1 MNYLVHLSLDK
12 TELEIGKVIISLED
26 FEVVFNKGIKIISIV
41 IIMYLSIKIGKY
53 LIKKAVD
60 KQVKSNAA
68 LSLDPQRAKTL
79 GGVMKSILKYSVY
92 FLGITSILSVLFGG
106 ISFTF
111 ASIGGVALG
120 LGSQSLIKDFINGFF
135 ILFEDQFGIGDY
147 VTIGNFSGIVQT
159 IGIRT
164 TIIKDFTGDI
174 HSIPNGMISEVTNHS
189 RGNTR
194 FIVDVDIAYEEDI
207 DNAINAIKDFT
218 GDIHSIPNGM
228 ISEVTNHSR
237 GNTRFIVDVDIAYEE
252 DIDNA
257 INAIKECCDKFQKE
271 HEDFI
276 NEPIEVSGV
285 SALAASSVTIR
296 TVGRTKPLT
305 QWKME
310 NELRKAIKIT
320 LDENGIE
327 IPYPKTQL
335 ININSDKGEF

>member
-1 MNYLVHLSLDK
+1 MYGINYLVHLSLDRE
-12 TELEIGKVIISLED
+12 ELQIGKVVINLED
-26 FEVVFNKGIKIISIV
+26 LEMMLNKGLKIISIT

-53 LIKKAVD
+53 LIKKIVD
-60 KQVKSNAA
+60 KQVESNAA

-79 GGVMKSILKYSVY
+79 GGVMRSILKYSVY
-92 FLGITSILSVLFGG
+92 FLGITTILSVLFGG

-135 ILFEDQFGIGDY
+135 ILFEDQFGVGDY
-147 VTIGNFSGIVQT
+147 VTIGQFNGIVQT

-164 TIIKDFTGDI
+164 TIIKDFNGDI
-174 HSIPNGMISEVTNHS
+174 HSIPNGMITEVTNHS
-189 RGNTR
+189 KGSTR
-194 FIVDVDIAYEEDI
+194 F
-207 DNAINAIKDFT
+207 T
-218 GDIHSIPNGM
+218 
-228 ISEVTNHSR
+228 
-237 GNTRFIVDVDIAYEE
+237 VDVDIAYEE

-257 INAIKECCDKFQKE
+257 INAIKECCEKFQKE
-271 HEDFI
+271 NEEFI
-276 NEPIEVSGV
+276 NEPLEVLGV

-296 TVGRTKPLT
+296 TIGRTKPLT

-320 LDENGIE
+320 LDKEKIE

-335 ININSDKGEF
+335 ININSDKGEN

>member
-1 MNYLVHLSLDK
+1 MYGINYLVRLYLDQE
-12 TELEIGKVIISLED
+12 ELRIGKIVINLE
-26 FEVVFNKGIKIISIV
+26 ECEMILNKGLKIISIV

-60 KQVKSNAA
+60 KQVESNAT

-79 GGVMKSILKYSVY
+79 GGVMNSVLKYSVY
-92 FLGITSILSVLFGG
+92 FLGITTILSVLFGG

-135 ILFEDQFGIGDY
+135 ILFEDQFGVGDY
-147 VTIGNFSGIVQT
+147 VTIGDFNGIVQT

-164 TIIKDFTGDI
+164 TIIKDFNGDI
-174 HSIPNGMISEVTNHS
+174 HSIPNGMIAEVTNHS
-189 RGNTR
+189 KG
-194 FIVDVDIAYEEDI
+194 
-207 DNAINAIKDFT
+207 
-218 GDIHSIPNGM
+218 S
-228 ISEVTNHSR
+228 
-237 GNTRFIVDVDIAYEE
+237 TRFIVDVDIAYEE

-257 INAIKECCDKFQKE
+257 INAIKECCEKFQKE
-271 HEDFI
+271 NEEFI
-276 NEPIEVSGV
+276 KEPLEVLGV

-296 TVGRTKPLT
+296 TIGRTKPLT

-320 LDENGIE
+320 LDKEKIE

-335 ININSDKGEF
+335 ININSDKGEN

>member
-1 MNYLVHLSLDK
+1 MYGINYLVHLSLDK

-111 ASIGGVALG
+111 ASIGGIALG

-164 TIIKDFTGDI
+164 TI
-174 HSIPNGMISEVTNHS
+174 
-189 RGNTR
+189 
-194 FIVDVDIAYEEDI
+194 
-207 DNAINAIKDFT
+207 IKDFT

-310 NELRKAIKIT
+310 NELRKAIKTT

>member
-1 MNYLVHLSLDK
+1 MHGINYLVHLSLNK

-92 FLGITSILSVLFGG
+92 FLGITSILSVLFSG

-164 TIIKDFTGDI
+164 TI
-174 HSIPNGMISEVTNHS
+174 
-189 RGNTR
+189 
-194 FIVDVDIAYEEDI
+194 
-207 DNAINAIKDFT
+207 IKDFT

>member
-1 MNYLVHLSLDK
+1 MYGINYLVHLSLDK

-207 DNAINAIKDFT
+207 DNAINAIK
-218 GDIHSIPNGM
+218 
-228 ISEVTNHSR
+228 
-237 GNTRFIVDVDIAYEE
+237 
-252 DIDNA
+252 
-257 INAIKECCDKFQKE
+257 ECCDKFQKE

-285 SALAASSVTIR
+285 SALAASSVKIR

>member
-1 MNYLVHLSLDK
+1 MYGINYLVHLSLDK
-12 TELEIGKVIISLED
+12 DELEIGKLVINLKD
-26 FEVVFNKGIKIISIV
+26 FEVILNKGLKIIFTI

-60 KQVKSNAA
+60 KQVKSNAS

-92 FLGITSILSVLFGG
+92 FLGITTILSVLFGG

-120 LGSQSLIKDFINGFF
+120 LGAQSLIKDFINGFF

-147 VTIGNFSGIVQT
+147 VTIGNFNGIVQT

-164 TIIKDFTGDI
+164 TIIKDINGDV
-174 HSIPNGMISEVTNHS
+174 HSIPNGT
-189 RGNTR
+189 
-194 FIVDVDIAYEEDI
+194 
-207 DNAINAIKDFT
+207 
-218 GDIHSIPNGM
+218 

-271 HEDFI
+271 NEEFI
-276 NEPIEVSGV
+276 NEPLEVLGV

-296 TVGRTKPLT
+296 TIGRTKPLT

-320 LDENGIE
+320 LDKEGIE

-335 ININSDKGEF
+335 ININSDKGEN

>member
-1 MNYLVHLSLDK
+1 MYGINYLVHLSLDK
-12 TELEIGKVIISLED
+12 TELEIGKVITSLED

-207 DNAINAIKDFT
+207 DNAINAIK
-218 GDIHSIPNGM
+218 
-228 ISEVTNHSR
+228 
-237 GNTRFIVDVDIAYEE
+237 
-252 DIDNA
+252 
-257 INAIKECCDKFQKE
+257 ECCDKFQKE

>member
-1 MNYLVHLSLDK
+1 MSLDK

-207 DNAINAIKDFT
+207 DNAINAIK
-218 GDIHSIPNGM
+218 
-228 ISEVTNHSR
+228 
-237 GNTRFIVDVDIAYEE
+237 
-252 DIDNA
+252 
-257 INAIKECCDKFQKE
+257 ECCDKFQKE

-296 TVGRTKPLT
+296 TIGRTKPLT

>member
-1 MNYLVHLSLDK
+1 MYGINYLVHLSLDK

-207 DNAINAIKDFT
+207 DNAINAIK
-218 GDIHSIPNGM
+218 
-228 ISEVTNHSR
+228 
-237 GNTRFIVDVDIAYEE
+237 
-252 DIDNA
+252 
-257 INAIKECCDKFQKE
+257 ECCDKFQKE

>member
-1 MNYLVHLSLDK
+1 MYGINYLVHLSLDK

-79 GGVMKSILKYSVY
+79 GGVMKSLLKYSVY

-164 TIIKDFTGDI
+164 TI
-174 HSIPNGMISEVTNHS
+174 
-189 RGNTR
+189 
-194 FIVDVDIAYEEDI
+194 
-207 DNAINAIKDFT
+207 IKDFT

>member
-1 MNYLVHLSLDK
+1 MYGINYLVHLSLDK

-207 DNAINAIKDFT
+207 DNAI
-218 GDIHSIPNGM
+218 
-228 ISEVTNHSR
+228 
-237 GNTRFIVDVDIAYEE
+237 
-252 DIDNA
+252 
-257 INAIKECCDKFQKE
+257 KECCDKFQKE

>member
-1 MNYLVHLSLDK
+1 MYGINYLVHLSLDK
-12 TELEIGKVIISLED
+12 EELEIGKLIINLED
-26 FEVVFNKGIKIISIV
+26 FEMILNKGLKIISII

-79 GGVMKSILKYSVY
+79 GGVLKSILKYSVY
-92 FLGITSILSVLFGG
+92 FLGITTILSVLFGG

-120 LGSQSLIKDFINGFF
+120 LGAQSLIKDFINGFF
-135 ILFEDQFGIGDY
+135 ILFEDQFGVGDY
-147 VTIGNFSGIVQT
+147 ITIGNFSGIVQT

-164 TIIKDFTGDI
+164 TIIKDINGDI
-174 HSIPNGMISEVTNHS
+174 HSIPNGI
-189 RGNTR
+189 
-194 FIVDVDIAYEEDI
+194 
-207 DNAINAIKDFT
+207 
-218 GDIHSIPNGM
+218 

-271 HEDFI
+271 NEEFI
-276 NEPIEVSGV
+276 NEPLEVLGV

-296 TVGRTKPLT
+296 TIGRTKPLT

-320 LDENGIE
+320 LDKEKIE

-335 ININSDKGEF
+335 ININSDKGEN

>member
-1 MNYLVHLSLDK
+1 MYGINYLVHLSLDK

-207 DNAINAIKDFT
+207 DNAINAIK
-218 GDIHSIPNGM
+218 
-228 ISEVTNHSR
+228 
-237 GNTRFIVDVDIAYEE
+237 
-252 DIDNA
+252 
-257 INAIKECCDKFQKE
+257 ECCDKFQKE

-276 NEPIEVSGV
+276 NESIEVSGV

>member
-1 MNYLVHLSLDK
+1 MHGINYLVHLSLDK

-194 FIVDVDIAYEEDI
+194 FIVDVDI
-207 DNAINAIKDFT
+207 T
-218 GDIHSIPNGM
+218 
-228 ISEVTNHSR
+228 
-237 GNTRFIVDVDIAYEE
+237 YEE

>member
-1 MNYLVHLSLDK
+1 LSLDK

-106 ISFTF
+106 ISFIF

-164 TIIKDFTGDI
+164 TI
-174 HSIPNGMISEVTNHS
+174 
-189 RGNTR
+189 
-194 FIVDVDIAYEEDI
+194 
-207 DNAINAIKDFT
+207 IKDFT

>member
-1 MNYLVHLSLDK
+1 MSLDK

-111 ASIGGVALG
+111 ASISGVALG

-207 DNAINAIKDFT
+207 DNAINAI
-218 GDIHSIPNGM
+218 
-228 ISEVTNHSR
+228 
-237 GNTRFIVDVDIAYEE
+237 
-252 DIDNA
+252 
-257 INAIKECCDKFQKE
+257 NAIKECCDKFQKE

>member
-1 MNYLVHLSLDK
+1 MSLDK

-164 TIIKDFTGDI
+164 TIIKGFTGDI

-207 DNAINAIKDFT
+207 DNAINAI
-218 GDIHSIPNGM
+218 
-228 ISEVTNHSR
+228 
-237 GNTRFIVDVDIAYEE
+237 
-252 DIDNA
+252 
-257 INAIKECCDKFQKE
+257 NAIKECCDKFQKE

-276 NEPIEVSGV
+276 NEPIEVLGV

>member
-1 MNYLVHLSLDK
+1 MHGINYLVHLSLDK

-92 FLGITSILSVLFGG
+92 VLGITSILSVLFGG

-164 TIIKDFTGDI
+164 TI
-174 HSIPNGMISEVTNHS
+174 
-189 RGNTR
+189 
-194 FIVDVDIAYEEDI
+194 
-207 DNAINAIKDFT
+207 IKDFT

>member
-1 MNYLVHLSLDK
+1 MHGINYLVHLSLDK

-111 ASIGGVALG
+111 ASISGVALG

-164 TIIKDFTGDI
+164 TI
-174 HSIPNGMISEVTNHS
+174 
-189 RGNTR
+189 
-194 FIVDVDIAYEEDI
+194 
-207 DNAINAIKDFT
+207 IKDFT

>member
-1 MNYLVHLSLDK
+1 MYGINYLVHLSLDK

-26 FEVVFNKGIKIISIV
+26 FEIVFNKGIKIISIV

-207 DNAINAIKDFT
+207 DNAINAIK
-218 GDIHSIPNGM
+218 
-228 ISEVTNHSR
+228 
-237 GNTRFIVDVDIAYEE
+237 
-252 DIDNA
+252 
-257 INAIKECCDKFQKE
+257 ECCDKFQKE

>member
-1 MNYLVHLSLDK
+1 MYGINYLVHLSLDK
-12 TELEIGKVIISLED
+12 EELEIGKLIINLED
-26 FEVVFNKGIKIISIV
+26 FEKILNKGLKIISII

-92 FLGITSILSVLFGG
+92 FLGITTILSVLFGG

-120 LGSQSLIKDFINGFF
+120 LGAQSLIKDFINGFF
-135 ILFEDQFGIGDY
+135 ILFEDQFGVGDY
-147 VTIGNFSGIVQT
+147 VTIGKFSGIVQI

-164 TIIKDFTGDI
+164 TIIKDINGDI

-194 FIVDVDIAYEEDI
+194 F
-207 DNAINAIKDFT
+207 T
-218 GDIHSIPNGM
+218 
-228 ISEVTNHSR
+228 
-237 GNTRFIVDVDIAYEE
+237 VDVDIAYEE

-271 HEDFI
+271 NEEFI
-276 NEPIEVSGV
+276 NEPLEVLGV

-296 TVGRTKPLT
+296 TIGRTKPLT

-320 LDENGIE
+320 LDKKGIE

-335 ININSDKGEF
+335 ININSDKGEN

>member
-1 MNYLVHLSLDK
+1 MHGINYLVHLSLDK

-207 DNAINAIKDFT
+207 DNAI
-218 GDIHSIPNGM
+218 
-228 ISEVTNHSR
+228 
-237 GNTRFIVDVDIAYEE
+237 
-252 DIDNA
+252 
-257 INAIKECCDKFQKE
+257 KECCDKFQKE

>member
-1 MNYLVHLSLDK
+1 MYGINYLVHLSLDK

-207 DNAINAIKDFT
+207 DNAINAI
-218 GDIHSIPNGM
+218 
-228 ISEVTNHSR
+228 
-237 GNTRFIVDVDIAYEE
+237 
-252 DIDNA
+252 
-257 INAIKECCDKFQKE
+257 NAIKECCDKFQKE

-276 NEPIEVSGV
+276 NEPIEVLGV